1 MKGIGGQSLQISIVR
16 EHTGAEKWR
25 KEWWSL
31 TKWVED
37 RGEGSKTAA
46 HHPCRTRGAQ
56 ALQTPWG
63 AEEAGD
69 TAAAEVR
76 GTGLRHMEQP
86 IPKQEACSQ
95 GYTPSWRVQSNASRA
110 GGAASNTRVLVWCR
124 LTANLPSDLTSLT
137 LKYEN
142 KTIIRHLE
150 KKSLAWIKDK
160 DIIEINNLGNRKL
173 KKFSITNR

>member
-1 MKGIGGQSLQISIVR
+1 MKGIVR
-16 EHTGAEKWR
+16 AVTADKHCQGTSTGAEKWR

-56 ALQTPWG
+56 ALQTL
-63 AEEAGD
+63 
-69 TAAAEVR
+69 VR
-76 GTGLRHMEQP
+76 GRGGRRQP
-86 IPKQEACSQ
+86 PLKWGGPACGTWNSQ
-95 GYTPSWRVQSNASRA
+95 FPSRRLAARVHLSWRVQSNASRA

-137 LKYEN
+137 FLNMKRKRSSDIWKKVSGMN
-142 KTIIRHLE
+142 KR
-150 KKSLAWIKDK
+150 
-160 DIIEINNLGNRKL
+160 
-173 KKFSITNR
+173 